1 MATAQLPR
9 SSTGALGRGGRSENF
24 FFSGMALLMLATVLV
39 GFARTYFLAGMLHAP
54 LPSLIIHIH
63 AVVFSTWILLLI
75 AQVSLVSADRVDIHR
90 RLGLAGFGLAC
101 LMLTVGI
108 LAASDA
114 VSRNFSPPGAG
125 LDPKT
130 FFVVPITDMLLFA
143 TFVFF
148 GYRARSRPATHK
160 RLMLI
165 ATIALMGAPTGRP
178 PFTPITH
185 IPHLDS
191 VFCWFFLLLLAGYD
205 VWSTRKLHRVTLWAT
220 AFLLVVDFIRVPIGS
235 TGSWHALATWVQ
247 TFGGWVH

>member
-1 MATAQLPR
+1 MATADLPTSTAGIARR
-9 SSTGALGRGGRSENF
+9 SDRAENL
-24 FFSGMALLMLATVLV
+24 FFSGMALLLLATVLV

-101 LMLTVGI
+101 LMVVVGL
-108 LAASDA
+108 LAAGDA
-114 VSRNFSPPGAG
+114 VSRNFAPPGAG
-125 LDPKT
+125 LDPET
-130 FFVVPITDMLLFA
+130 FFVVPITDILVFA
-143 TFVFF
+143 TFIFF
-148 GYRARSRPATHK
+148 GYRARFKPASHK

-165 ATIALMGAPTGRP
+165 ATIAIMDAPTGRP

-191 VFCWFFLLLLAGYD
+191 VFCWFFLLLVAAYD
-205 VWSTRKLHRVTLWAT
+205 FWSTRRVHRVTLWAT
-220 AFLLVVDFIRVPIGS
+220 AFLLFVDFIRIPVGG
-235 TGSWHALATWVQ
+235 TASWHSLAAWVQ
-247 TFGGWVH
+247 TFGGWAH